1 MKMLTYH
8 GRIPYSAVLLAAGL
22 VVASPTKNDAR
33 VVETNVAK
41 NSIDSIADVP
51 LAYSPADYTSRSHNF
66 ASQSAAPSSQ
76 GLLDLLISNASVIFY
91 GRAQKIED
99 GPQIDPPHLAGRG
112 KKITFE
118 ILEGFKGDLKQ
129 GSQFVVNT
137 PPEIPTSVYE
147 NKEVVWYLPQKSSY
161 GFQLPINILLGD
173 FTVVESERGRTVFN
187 GSANRGLWNENGN
200 LWNSS
205 NEKDLARQYL
215 LNHQLAAD
223 YVDRTLGMGEI
234 NCCPERISLDL
245 LLAATHAKI
254 ASKSSAPNPR

>member
-1 MKMLTYH
+1 MLTYH
-8 GRIPYSAVLLAAGL
+8 KRMPYSAVLLAAGL
-22 VVASPTKNDAR
+22 VVASPTKNDVR
-33 VVETNVAK
+33 VIETNVAR
-41 NSIDSIADVP
+41 NSIDSIADVS
-51 LAYSPADYTSRSHNF
+51 LAYSPADHTSRSHNF
-66 ASQSAAPSSQ
+66 ASQSAASFSQ

-137 PPEIPTSVYE
+137 PPEIPTGAYE
-147 NKEVVWYLPQKSSY
+147 NEEVLWYLPQKSSY

-173 FTVVESERGRTVFN
+173 FRVVERESGKTVFN
-187 GSANRGLWNENGN
+187 GAANQGLWNENVT

-223 YVDRTLGMGEI
+223 YVDRILSIGEFK
-234 NCCPERISLDL
+234 CCSEKLPLDL
-245 LLAATHAKI
+245 ILAATHAKI
-254 ASKSSAPNPR
+254 ASKNSAPNQR